1 MTAFEH
7 ISVLLSFVYALA
19 LTHLLSR
26 AGELIIARERVT
38 FSWLT
43 TLGMVNAGLLVV
55 FNWIDIW
62 NLRSV
67 AAWDIASISIQLAVA
82 TSIYLA
88 SVIISPKPLEEGVLD
103 MDGFFWKQRI
113 YFYAALAS
121 VLVLSMLANMDFLK
135 SANVS
140 RFLQENS
147 YTLIFFV
154 PTIAALVF
162 SSRAAQWLAGLG
174 FALGCIGFVIFFDAT
189 LH

>member
-7 ISVLLSFVYALA
+7 ISALLSFVYALA

-26 AGELIIARERVT
+26 AGELIIARKRVT
-38 FSWLT
+38 FSGLT

-67 AAWDIASISIQLAVA
+67 AAWDIASISIQLALV

-88 SVIISPKPLEEGVLD
+88 CVLISPKPSEEGLLD
-103 MDGFFWKQRI
+103 MESFFWKQRI
-113 YFYAALAS
+113 YFYAALVS
-121 VLVLSMLANMDFLK
+121 VLVLSMLANLDFLK
-135 SANVS
+135 SADVG

-154 PTIAALVF
+154 PTVAALVF
-162 SSRAAQWLAGLG
+162 SSRAVQWLAGLG
-174 FALGCIGFVIFFDAT
+174 FAAGCIGFAIVFDAS
-189 LH
+189 LR